1 VDKPP
6 YTVPIARH
14 WRDIPQPIKPRT
26 MSRGGRWRLV
36 WASLRILGGGVFVGG
51 LAWGGWMIVG
61 AMAESPRVVPAS
73 ARAVPMRAPELRTDG
88 VLPPLWVS
96 TVLAVRPNASLMELD
111 LDQLRRRLLS
121 EPQVL
126 TATLTRNFPDRLIVT
141 LTERTP
147 VARVM
152 AEVDGE
158 VRALLVAKDGVMF
171 AGEGHDPIAV
181 AALPLIEGAAL
192 RKLGDSYLPI
202 EGMSAAA
209 ELLMR
214 AQLEAEHLY
223 RTWRSVSVA
232 RLASD
237 RELEVR
243 TISGLTVV
251 FNANTDYFRQLA
263 KLDYL
268 WEKIAGVPV
277 VQARID
283 LSLGREV
290 PVYLEVAP
298 PNGVEPAKA
307 ANAKTPAKAPSR
319 SEKPSFMSSPG
330 STKGKREL

>member
-1 VDKPP
+1 MTQLPP
-6 YTVPIARH
+6 NVPIARH
-14 WRDIPQPIKPRT
+14 WRDIPQPVQPRT

-36 WASLRILGGGVFVGG
+36 WSGLRVLGGAGFVCG
-51 LAWGGWMIVG
+51 LALAGWMIVG
-61 AMAESPRVVPAS
+61 AMAESSRSLPDS
-73 ARAVPMRAPELRTDG
+73 ARAVPIRAPEVRTDG

-96 TVLAVRPNASLMELD
+96 TVLAVRPNAALMELD
-111 LDQLRRRLLS
+111 LEQLRRRLLS
-121 EPQVL
+121 APQVL
-126 TATLTRNFPDRLIVT
+126 TATLTRSFPDRLIVT
-141 LTERTP
+141 LSERTP

-158 VRALLVAKDGVMF
+158 TRALLVAKDGVMF
-171 AGEGHDPIAV
+171 VGEGHDPVAV
-181 AALPLIEGAAL
+181 AALPLIEGATL

-202 EGMSAAA
+202 EGMGAAA

-214 AQLEAEHLY
+214 AQLEADHLY
-223 RTWRSVSVA
+223 RTWRSVSLA

-243 TISGLTVV
+243 TITGLKVV
-251 FNANTDYFRQLA
+251 FNANADYFRQLA

-268 WEKIAGVPV
+268 WEKVAGVPV

-298 PNGVEPAKA
+298 PGGVDQAKSA
-307 ANAKTPAKAPSR
+307 STKAPGR
-319 SEKPSFMSSPG
+319 SDKPPFMTLPAA
-330 STKGKREL
+330 TKGKREF

>member
-1 VDKPP
+1 MNKPP

-26 MSRGGRWRLV
+26 MSSGGRWRLV
-36 WASLRILGGGVFVGG
+36 WSGLRLVGGGAFLAGI
-51 LAWGGWMIVG
+51 AWGGWMVFG

-111 LDQLRRRLLS
+111 LEQLRRRLLS

-126 TATLTRNFPDRLIVT
+126 TATLTRSFPDRLIVT

-152 AEVDGE
+152 ADVEGE

-171 AGEGHDPIAV
+171 TGEGHDPIAV
-181 AALPLIEGAAL
+181 AGLPLIEGATL

-202 EGMSAAA
+202 DGMGAAA

-223 RTWRSVSVA
+223 RTWRSVSLA
-232 RLASD
+232 RLVSD

-251 FNANTDYFRQLA
+251 FNANADYFRQLA

-268 WEKIAGVPV
+268 WEKVAGVPV

-298 PNGVEPAKA
+298 PAGSEPARASA
-307 ANAKTPAKAPSR
+307 AKSPNR
-319 SEKPSFMSSPG
+319 SDKPSFMSSPA

>member
-1 VDKPP
+1 VNKPP
-6 YTVPIARH
+6 YNVPIARH

-26 MSRGGRWRLV
+26 MSSGGRWRLV
-36 WASLRILGGGVFVGG
+36 WSGVRLLGGAVFLVGLG
-51 LAWGGWMIVG
+51 WGAWMIVG

-88 VLPPLWVS
+88 VLPPLWVA

-111 LDQLRRRLLS
+111 LEQLRRRLLS

-126 TATLTRNFPDRLIVT
+126 TVTLTRSFPDRLIVT

-152 AEVDGE
+152 ADVEGE
-158 VRALLVAKDGVMF
+158 TRVLLVAKDGVMF
-171 AGEGHDPIAV
+171 TGEGHDPIAV
-181 AALPLIEGAAL
+181 AALPLIEGANL

-202 EGMSAAA
+202 EGMGAAA

-223 RTWRSVSVA
+223 RTWRSISLA

-243 TISGLTVV
+243 TITGLTVV
-251 FNANTDYFRQLA
+251 FNANADYFRQLA

-268 WEKIAGVPV
+268 WEKVAGVPV
-277 VQARID
+277 AQARID

-298 PNGVEPAKA
+298 PAGSEPARA
-307 ANAKTPAKAPSR
+307 ATAKVPGRTD
-319 SEKPSFMSSPG
+319 KPSFMSSPA